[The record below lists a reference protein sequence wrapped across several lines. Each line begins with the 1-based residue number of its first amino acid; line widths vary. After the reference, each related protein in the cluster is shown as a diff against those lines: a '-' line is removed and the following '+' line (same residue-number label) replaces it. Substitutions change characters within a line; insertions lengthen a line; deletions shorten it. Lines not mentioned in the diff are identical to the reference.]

1 MRGPPRP
8 TKPVPSLIPSL
19 VMTNNSPLIFLDSGI
34 GGLPYLNWL
43 RERLPG
49 EDLIYLADSA
59 GFPYGEKN
67 PHELTGLL
75 IERFDRMNR
84 LFTPKAAV
92 LACNTASVVSLEEL
106 RRRFPFPFVGTV
118 PAIKPAAG
126 NGTRHRIGLLAT
138 NRTVEE
144 AYTQRLITD
153 FASHCDVIKRGSAE
167 LVDFVENRYYESTPS
182 QVDDFLKPLVE
193 DFTSQKIDAL
203 VLGCTHFVYLKESLE
218 RSLPDVS
225 IVDSVDGVG
234 RQILRVL
241 ESLGYRNDGAG
252 RAWLYTTGGSEKL
265 FRDFARRNN
274 LEEAGILP

>member
-1 MRGPPRP
+1 
-8 TKPVPSLIPSL
+8 
-19 VMTNNSPLIFLDSGI
+19 MTNNSPLIFLDSGI

-43 RERLPG
+43 RERRPE

-67 PHELTGLL
+67 PDELTALL
-75 IERFDRMNR
+75 IDRFDRMNR
-84 LFTPKAAV
+84 LFAPKAAV
-92 LACNTASVVSLEEL
+92 LACNTASVVSLEAL
-106 RRRFPFPFVGTV
+106 RRRFSFPFVGTV

-153 FASHCDVIKRGSAE
+153 FASHCDVVKRGAGE
-167 LVDFVENRYYESTPS
+167 LVDFVENRYYESTPAEI
-182 QVDDFLKPLVE
+182 DRFLHPLVE
-193 DFTSQKIDAL
+193 DFSSRQIDAL
-203 VLGCTHFVYLKESLE
+203 VLGCTHFVYLKEALE
-218 RSLPDVS
+218 RGLPGVS
-225 IVDSVDGVG
+225 VVDSVDGVG

-241 ESLGYRNDGAG
+241 DDLGRGVTGG
-252 RAWLYTTGGSEKL
+252 RARLYTTGGSQQL
-265 FRDFARRNN
+265 FSVFARRNN